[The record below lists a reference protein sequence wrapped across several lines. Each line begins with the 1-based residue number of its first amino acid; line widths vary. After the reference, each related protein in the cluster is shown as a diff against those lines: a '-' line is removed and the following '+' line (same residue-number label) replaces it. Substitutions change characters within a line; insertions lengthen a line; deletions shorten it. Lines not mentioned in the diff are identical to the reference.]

1 MTFEPTL
8 LSSRPRRPDAF
19 AISSAPAFPIIVHSH
34 LGWDW
39 VWQRPQQFHSRL
51 SKRHRILFV
60 EGPVPQ
66 RGLEAA
72 RVSLREVAD
81 YPNIVVLQMAMP
93 ERRWSDGAW
102 VDKER
107 RRLVQSVLNGPL
119 GADFADPV
127 QWFYDPMAV
136 TAFAG
141 HLGESGIVYDC
152 MDQLSQFRGAPTEL
166 VRRERELLAIADVV
180 FAGGPKICEEKRQ
193 YNANCYSVGCGV
205 DAAHFAKASDP
216 ETSLPPDVAQLPCP
230 VFGYIGVVDERL
242 DYELI
247 ANLADANAGG
257 SVVMVGPWTK
267 VDRSTFP
274 ERANLHWLGGRDY
287 SELPAYA
294 KRFDVC
300 LMPFALNEATE
311 FINPTK
317 ALEYMATGRPI
328 VSTPVEDVV
337 RQFDDVVKVVATADE
352 FARACYRAAER
363 PNQVRVRRG
372 LKLAARNSW
381 EAIVEK
387 LEAHVL
393 EIINRERSIATDAA

>member
-8 LSSRPRRPDAF
+8 LSSRPRRANTF
-19 AISSAPAFPIIVHSH
+19 AITSAPAFPIIVHSH

-93 ERRWSDGAW
+93 EGRWSDGAW

-152 MDQLSQFRGAPTEL
+152 MDQLSQFRGAPSEL

-193 YNANCYSVGCGV
+193 YNANCYSIGCGV
-205 DAAHFAKASDP
+205 DAAHFAKAGDP
-216 ETSLPPDVAQLPCP
+216 ETSLPPDVAPLPGP

-247 ANLADANAGG
+247 ANLADANNYAA
-257 SVVMVGPWTK
+257 MLKDAEK
-267 VDRSTFP
+267 VI
-274 ERANLHWLGGRDY
+274 
-287 SELPAYA
+287 
-294 KRFDVC
+294 
-300 LMPFALNEATE
+300 ALANEAH
-311 FINPTK
+311 
-317 ALEYMATGRPI
+317 
-328 VSTPVEDVV
+328 S
-337 RQFDDVVKVVATADE
+337 
-352 FARACYRAAER
+352 
-363 PNQVRVRRG
+363 
-372 LKLAARNSW
+372 
-381 EAIVEK
+381 
-387 LEAHVL
+387 
-393 EIINRERSIATDAA
+393 